1 MRILHPRPTS
11 GRQRFIGVDFRDG
24 VAEVD
29 SLHPE
34 RRLALLQH
42 GYTIQDDSE
51 AAEAPE
57 ATKRGRGRSA
67 ESIGFAVGDTILLNA
82 EGRSLLGESDAL
94 GEVKALLAQAPGHTG
109 PAIEVEWEDGQT
121 TTISPALVALAADT
135 KE

>member
-1 MRILHPRPTS
+1 MRILHPRPTV
-11 GRQRFIGVDFRDG
+11 GRQRFIGVEFRDG
-24 VAEVD
+24 VAEVE

-42 GYTIQDDSE
+42 GYQIEDDSE

-57 ATKRGRGRSA
+57 APTRGRGRSA
-67 ESIGFAVGDTILLNA
+67 EPIGFAVGDTILLNA

-94 GEVKALLAQAPGHTG
+94 GEVKALLPRASGHTG

-121 TTISPALVALAADT
+121 TTISPALVALATDT